1 MLEISHSIKIDYSKR
16 NKNRINYMARKK
28 AEKEEMRKMQ
38 IVQAAY
44 EVIASKG
51 YNNFTVEDIANS
63 AGLSKGGVL
72 HYFKT
77 KEDILIHLLEQ
88 IYIIIKENINRRA
101 DKYKTPER
109 KLRAIVIAFIVTAKR
124 HPAFYTV
131 LVDFWAQVPINNR
144 VKAINSRI
152 YEQLCDEIRKVIDM
166 GIEQEVFKQVNS
178 VNASYVIAAM
188 VMNVAIQWTFN
199 PEMYNIDH
207 LARTCMKMIM
217 VYITAE

>member
-1 MLEISHSIKIDYSKR
+1 
-16 NKNRINYMARKK
+16 MARKK

-51 YNNFTVEDIANS
+51 YNNFTVEDIANN

-101 DKYKTPER
+101 AKYKTPER

-131 LVDFWAQVPINNR
+131 LVDFWAQVPINER
-144 VKAINSRI
+144 VKSINTRI

-166 GIEQEVFKQVNS
+166 GIEQDVFKNVNS
-178 VNASYVIAAM
+178 VNASYAIAAM

-199 PEMYNIDH
+199 PGLYNIDH
-207 LARTCMKMIM
+207 LAKNCMKMIM
-217 VYITAE
+217 AYLTAE

>member
-1 MLEISHSIKIDYSKR
+1 
-16 NKNRINYMARKK
+16 MARKK
-28 AEKEEMRKMQ
+28 AEKEEMRRMQ
-38 IVQAAY
+38 IVQSAY

-51 YNNFTVEDIANS
+51 YNNFTVEDIANN

-88 IYIIIKENINRRA
+88 IYVIIKENINRRA

-166 GIEQEVFKQVNS
+166 GIEQEVFKKVNS
-178 VNASYVIAAM
+178 VNASYAIAAM

-217 VYITAE
+217 AYITAE

>member
-1 MLEISHSIKIDYSKR
+1 
-16 NKNRINYMARKK
+16 MARRK

-38 IVQAAY
+38 IVQSAY

-51 YNNFTVEDIANS
+51 YNNFTVEDIANN

-101 DKYKTPER
+101 AKYKTPER

-131 LVDFWAQVPINNR
+131 LVDFWAQVPINER
-144 VKAINSRI
+144 VKYINTRI
-152 YEQLCDEIRKVIDM
+152 YEKLCDEICKVIDM
-166 GIEQEVFKQVNS
+166 GIEQDVVKKVNA
-178 VNASYVIAAM
+178 VNASYAIAAM

-199 PEMYNIDH
+199 PGLYNIDH
-207 LARTCMKMIM
+207 LAKNCMKMIM
-217 VYITAE
+217 AYLTRE

>member
-1 MLEISHSIKIDYSKR
+1 
-16 NKNRINYMARKK
+16 MARKK

>member
-1 MLEISHSIKIDYSKR
+1 
-16 NKNRINYMARKK
+16 MARKK

-51 YNNFTVEDIANS
+51 YNNFTVEDIANN

-101 DKYKTPER
+101 AKYKTPER

-131 LVDFWAQVPINNR
+131 LVDFWAQVPINER
-144 VKAINSRI
+144 VKAINTRI

-166 GIEQEVFKQVNS
+166 GIEQEVFKKVNAL
-178 VNASYVIAAM
+178 NASYAIAAM

-199 PEMYNIDH
+199 PGLYNIDH
-207 LARTCMKMIM
+207 LAKNCMKMIM
-217 VYITAE
+217 AYLTRE